1 MTLKEQIQQDMKDAM
16 KAREQRKL
24 GVIRLLLA
32 AIKQREVDE
41 RITLDDTEIVAV
53 VKKMLKQRHD
63 SVGQFEKAGR
73 QDLVDQE
80 QFEISILETYQP
92 EQLSEQEIEK
102 LVHDALKETGA
113 SSIKDMGKVMAHLK
127 PLLQGKAD
135 MSVVS
140 KKINS
145 FLSH

>member
-41 RITLDDTEIVAV
+41 RITLDDAEIVAV
-53 VKKMLKQRHD
+53 IKKMLKQRHD
-63 SVGQFEKAGR
+63 SVSQFEKAGR

-80 QFEISILETYQP
+80 QYEISILETYQP
-92 EQLSEQEIEK
+92 EQLSEQEIDR
-102 LVHDALKETGA
+102 LVQDALKETGA

-127 PLLQGKAD
+127 PILQGKAD

-140 KKINS
+140 KKITTA
-145 FLSH
+145 LQ